1 MTFNKNKILQEAV
14 KEIPLER
21 MILETDCPYLI
32 PVPYRGKRN
41 ESAYVR
47 YVAEKVAE
55 LKGISVEQM
64 KERTTDN
71 AVSLF
76 AL

>member
-1 MTFNKNKILQEAV
+1 VASEFVHTGAGQA
-14 KEIPLER
+14 
-21 MILETDCPYLI
+21 
-32 PVPYRGKRN
+32 G
-41 ESAYVR
+41 
-47 YVAEKVAE
+47 VAEKVAE
-55 LKGISVEQM
+55 LKGISIEKV